1 MSNQTLILGIAA
13 VAFAML
19 ACSGAQ
25 ASPVSTSATDLGTG
39 AIRTQGA
46 VPAAREL
53 VRTGTFAQQGAPT
66 RLALSSDDYFDFS
79 GIGAIVCSAGD
90 QHWTSTA
97 FFVGAFDVMVTSADA
112 FSKHGMR
119 ATADNCVYTN
129 SDSQGRIREEIPVA
143 YFKSQWEMEDG
154 AAGDRTRD
162 LAVVKLKEQS
172 AYAQKTL
179 ALAKFDGKQTRAF
192 VIAFRADINND
203 TMKTKSLGV
212 VYPGVAQRAALY
224 SHDIAV
230 QDIAAGAPVINAQTG
245 AIIGLCPD
253 LDASSSPKSNGR
265 AAVNDLVIMNAW
277 LETTLRAELKKNKPA
292 ATRGVQPAAPAAAA
306 NDAAGASGTGN

>member
-1 MSNQTLILGIAA
+1 M
-13 VAFAML
+13 
-19 ACSGAQ
+19 
-25 ASPVSTSATDLGTG
+25 
-39 AIRTQGA
+39 
-46 VPAAREL
+46 
-53 VRTGTFAQQGAPT
+53 

-79 GIGAIVCSAGD
+79 GIGAIVCTAGD
-90 QHWTSTA
+90 QRWTSTA

-112 FSKHGMR
+112 FSKHGVR

-179 ALAKFDGKQTRAF
+179 ALAKFDGKRTRAF
-192 VIAFRADINND
+192 VIAFRADLSDN
-203 TMKTKSLGV
+203 TMKTKSLGE
-212 VYPGVAQRAALY
+212 VYPGATQRPALY

-253 LDASSSPKSNGR
+253 PTASSSPKSNGP

-292 ATRGVQPAAPAAAA
+292 AAPSSQPAVPAAASNA
-306 NDAAGASGTGN
+306 AAGASGTGE